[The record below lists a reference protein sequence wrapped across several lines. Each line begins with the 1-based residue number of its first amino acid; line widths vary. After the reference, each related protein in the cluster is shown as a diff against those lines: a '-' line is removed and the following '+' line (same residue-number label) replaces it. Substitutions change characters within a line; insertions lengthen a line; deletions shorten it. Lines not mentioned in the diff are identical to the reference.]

1 MPTLKFNS
9 ADEFLEELRK
19 TRDSSRARVWPPIVR
34 LTFLSQGSSMS
45 PNVRQVSVV
54 SAFNTVWVSPEIGR
68 SESIVR
74 LDIYC
79 GDDWRL
85 NNESDRAVRAKAEA
99 IAKQIEDVCKELG
112 YEVREGMLEEGATS

>member
-1 MPTLKFNS
+1 F
-9 ADEFLEELRK
+9 
-19 TRDSSRARVWPPIVR
+19 VR